1 MSNQSDF
8 NDDVL
13 KDKLKTLLDE
23 DNEIK
28 KWNEGLLIKSLILL
42 PIIIFIVGLF
52 IVNRP
57 GNLTD
62 LLFLFLY
69 PFALVS
75 IGLIILFAM
84 RINLN
89 GKNDQ

>member
-1 MSNQSDF
+1 MSDQSEI
-8 NDDVL
+8 NDDLL
-13 KDKLKTLLDE
+13 KDKLEILLDE

-57 GNLTD
+57 ETLRD
-62 LLFLFLY
+62 ILFVFLY
-69 PFALVS
+69 PLALIL
-75 IGLIILFAM
+75 IGLILLFVM
-84 RINLN
+84 RSKL
-89 GKNDQ
+89 K

>member
-1 MSNQSDF
+1 MIDQSDL
-8 NDDVL
+8 NGDEAL
-13 KDKLKTLLDE
+13 NEKIKILLDE

-42 PIIIFIVGLF
+42 PLIIFIIGLF

-57 GNLTD
+57 ENIID
-62 LLFLFLY
+62 VFFVFLY
-69 PFALVS
+69 PLALIS

-84 RINLN
+84 KSNF
-89 GKNDQ
+89 K

>member
-1 MSNQSDF
+1 MNDQSNF
-8 NDDVL
+8 NDGLL
-13 KDKLKTLLDE
+13 KDKLETLLDD

-57 GNLTD
+57 EKLTD
-62 LLFLFLY
+62 ILFILLY
-69 PFALVS
+69 PLALIL
-75 IGLIILFAM
+75 IGLILLFVM
-84 RINLN
+84 RSKL
-89 GKNDQ
+89 K

>member
-1 MSNQSDF
+1 MSDQSEF
-8 NDDVL
+8 NDELL
-13 KDKLKTLLDE
+13 KDKLEILLDE

-57 GNLTD
+57 EKLTD
-62 LLFLFLY
+62 ILFLFLY
-69 PFALVS
+69 PLTLIL
-75 IGLIILFAM
+75 IGLILLFVM
-84 RINLN
+84 RSKL
-89 GKNDQ
+89 K